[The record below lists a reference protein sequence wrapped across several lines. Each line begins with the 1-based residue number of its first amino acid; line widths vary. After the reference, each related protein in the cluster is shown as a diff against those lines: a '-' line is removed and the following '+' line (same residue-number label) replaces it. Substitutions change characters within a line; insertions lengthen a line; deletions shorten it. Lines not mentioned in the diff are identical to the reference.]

1 MSASSPLREI
11 GDPSAR
17 EVAPQPR
24 ERADDHDRGLRCP
37 SDLAR
42 ALPLHGDS
50 AGRLRDGH
58 GLAHALRRE
67 DRAAAP
73 SLSDTA
79 RAAATIV
86 VPCALRSVAA
96 DGSDVWSGAKASA
109 KAAVIADAKRALPDP
124 ALRDLGAEADFSFL
138 AQLHKSCNTVQ
149 SGISAERKDF
159 MPSNRTE
166 TEEVPTQTLILDAA
180 ERLLAQI
187 GYRKMTMDDIAKE
200 AGISRRTVYGY
211 FNSKEQVILGTID
224 RIAARVAERLGM
236 LSEKPESAADRL
248 RQMLIDRVRL
258 RGDSVRPYAK
268 ALEEIFAA
276 LRPQYLARRERY
288 FQAEAAVI
296 ASVLRQGQRSGELAV
311 SSPLAMARLLILS
324 TNAFLPHGLSPQQ
337 ILTDEQQTLR
347 QLKALV
353 SLLLQGLRT
362 ESVLAAKQS
371 RKQISY
377 VQRRP

>member
-1 MSASSPLREI
+1 
-11 GDPSAR
+11 
-17 EVAPQPR
+17 
-24 ERADDHDRGLRCP
+24 
-37 SDLAR
+37 
-42 ALPLHGDS
+42 
-50 AGRLRDGH
+50 
-58 GLAHALRRE
+58 
-67 DRAAAP
+67 
-73 SLSDTA
+73 
-79 RAAATIV
+79 
-86 VPCALRSVAA
+86 
-96 DGSDVWSGAKASA
+96 
-109 KAAVIADAKRALPDP
+109 
-124 ALRDLGAEADFSFL
+124 
-138 AQLHKSCNTVQ
+138 
-149 SGISAERKDF
+149 

-224 RIAARVAERLGM
+224 RIAARVAERLGA

-296 ASVLRQGQRSGELAV
+296 ASVLRQGQRSGGNPRRLRRADSGPQRAQVAQLRDKLKNTEREV
-311 SSPLAMARLLILS
+311 ARLPPTERPSACAAAAPSIE
-324 TNAFLPHGLSPQQ
+324 TQ
-337 ILTDEQQTLR
+337 R
-347 QLKALV
+347 RALAIFFMER
-353 SLLLQGLRT
+353 LLL
-362 ESVLAAKQS
+362 
-371 RKQISY
+371 
-377 VQRRP
+377 

>member
-1 MSASSPLREI
+1 M
-11 GDPSAR
+11 
-17 EVAPQPR
+17 
-24 ERADDHDRGLRCP
+24 
-37 SDLAR
+37 
-42 ALPLHGDS
+42 
-50 AGRLRDGH
+50 
-58 GLAHALRRE
+58 
-67 DRAAAP
+67 
-73 SLSDTA
+73 
-79 RAAATIV
+79 
-86 VPCALRSVAA
+86 
-96 DGSDVWSGAKASA
+96 
-109 KAAVIADAKRALPDP
+109 IADAKRALPDP
-124 ALRDLGAEADFSFL
+124 ALRELGAEADFAFL

-362 ESVLAAKQS
+362 EPVLAAKQS